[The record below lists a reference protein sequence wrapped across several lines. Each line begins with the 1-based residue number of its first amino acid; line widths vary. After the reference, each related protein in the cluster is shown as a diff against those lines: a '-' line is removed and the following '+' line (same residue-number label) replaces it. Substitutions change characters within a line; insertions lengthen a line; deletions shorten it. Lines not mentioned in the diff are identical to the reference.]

1 MKVKRQEQIRAFL
14 IEELGQER
22 CRALFDKQEQLFHS
36 LIKSENTGNKSKSQQ
51 KTLIQTILPCVA
63 LYKTLLREGFS
74 EKETSAYL
82 QKYMFTIV
90 GANMHSSMAKME
102 RIPGFFFLYSSIFR
116 KVMRSSDLHEST
128 QDHTSASFDVT
139 ITKCLWHTACVE
151 NNCPKLC
158 HIFCDADNVTYG
170 GLKKLAFS
178 RTKTLGWG
186 EDYCDFHFSRK

>member
-1 MKVKRQEQIRAFL
+1 MKVKRQEQIKAFL
-14 IEELGQER
+14 IEELGPDQGS
-22 CRALFDKQEQLFHS
+22 ALFHKQEQLFHM
-36 LIKSENTGNKSKSQQ
+36 LIESENTQNKSKSQQ

-63 LYKTLLREGFS
+63 LYKTLLQEDFS
-74 EKETSAYL
+74 EEDTTAYL
-82 QKYMFTIV
+82 KKYMFTIV
-90 GANMHSSMAKME
+90 GANMHSSMSKME

-116 KVMRSSDLHEST
+116 KVMRTSDLHEST
-128 QDHTSASFDVT
+128 QSHTRDSFDVT

>member
-1 MKVKRQEQIRAFL
+1 MKVKRQEQIMAFL
-14 IEELGQER
+14 IEEFGQDR
-22 CRALFDKQEQLFHS
+22 GSALFDTQEQLFHT
-36 LIKSENTGNKSKSQQ
+36 LIESKNTENKSKSQQ

-63 LYKTLLREGFS
+63 LYKTLLQEGFS
-74 EKETSAYL
+74 EEETSAYL

-139 ITKCLWHTACVE
+139 ITKCLWHTAALRTTARSCATLLRCRQRDLRRPKKTGLLPDE
-151 NNCPKLC
+151 NFRL
-158 HIFCDADNVTYG
+158 G
-170 GLKKLAFS
+170 RGLL
-178 RTKTLGWG
+178 
-186 EDYCDFHFSRK
+186 